1 MTTKVLVTQL
11 TVDPSTAT
19 QGQSLSLQIGAN
31 NTIVAA
37 VTSAGGGGSSDE
49 IDSFLLAGM

>member
-19 QGQSLSLQIGAN
+19 QGQSLSLQVGAN
-31 NTIVAA
+31 NTVITA
-37 VTSAGGGGSSDE
+37 VTE
-49 IDSFLLAGM
+49 TTHPFLLSLL